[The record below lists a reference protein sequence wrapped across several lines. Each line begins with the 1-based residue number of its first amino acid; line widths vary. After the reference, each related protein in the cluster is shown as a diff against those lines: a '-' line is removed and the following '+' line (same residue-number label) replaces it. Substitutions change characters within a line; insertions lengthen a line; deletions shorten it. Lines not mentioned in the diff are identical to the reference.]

1 MITRQLR
8 LDFLQKIHIQRPQ
21 KFKNL
26 CSLYHGHHLLD
37 EIPKPPHVSLH
48 RFMLSLLHQNR
59 QGEAL
64 NVFKKHL
71 QRGPLGI
78 DEVAIALASK
88 ACIGHPKLGSQIHG
102 FAIVSDFMAYVSV
115 CNSLMNMYCKSQDL
129 RSALC
134 IFENLKNSDTVS
146 YNTVLSGFEDS
157 ENALL
162 LAHLMYSA
170 GIAFDA
176 VTFTSVLAHCADCE
190 EFGFGFQLHGVVLK
204 FGLKT
209 EIFIGNALVTMYA
222 KCGRILDADKVF
234 DEMPHKD
241 LVSWNA
247 ILSGYAQEGNYGLE
261 AILGFIKMVKGG
273 MNLDHVSFTSVI
285 SACGHER
292 ILDFGM
298 QVHALSMKRG
308 YSNHVSVCN
317 VLMSMYSKCEIVED
331 AKLVFENILDGNVV
345 SWTTMLSICEDD
357 AMSLFKKMIRH
368 DVYPNDVTFVGLI
381 HAITKHGMMQE
392 GLMVHGF
399 CIKSNFLSEINVAN
413 SFITMYGKFKLVEDC
428 IKVFQELDYREV
440 ISWNALI
447 SAYSLNEMY
456 QEALQVFLLASKELP
471 PNPYTFG
478 SVLHAIAS
486 SESISL
492 RQGQRCHGY
501 IRKLG
506 LDTDPIVSGALLDMY
521 AKRGSIDESKKIFYE
536 TAKKSQ
542 VSWTAIISAHAR
554 HGDYESVMKYFN
566 KMVMEGIKPDSITF
580 LSVLTSCGHNG
591 MVDKG
596 LEIFNSMINDHSVEP
611 SAEHYSCIVD
621 MLGRA
626 GRLNEAEGF
635 LSQIPGGPGVSVLQS
650 LLGSCRT
657 YGNVDLAI
665 RVSDALIAMEP
676 NESGSYVL
684 MSNLFAEKGKWEK
697 AAKMRRMMRERKVMK
712 EVGFS
717 WADVGNVD
725 ECMYLHG
732 FSSGDKSHPLSKE
745 IFMMAELL
753 GAEMKRRRETTRD
766 VLSQEI

>member
-1 MITRQLR
+1 
-8 LDFLQKIHIQRPQ
+8 
-21 KFKNL
+21 
-26 CSLYHGHHLLD
+26 
-37 EIPKPPHVSLH
+37 
-48 RFMLSLLHQNR
+48 MLNLLHQNR

-71 QRGPLGI
+71 QRGLSGI

-88 ACIGHPKLGSQIHG
+88 ACIGQPKLGSQIHG
-102 FAIVSDFMAYVSV
+102 FAIVSDFMAHLSV
-115 CNSLMNMYCKSQDL
+115 RI
-129 RSALC
+129 RSDLC
-134 IFENLKNSDTVS
+134 IFENLTNPDTVS

-162 LAHLMYSA
+162 FARRMYSA
-170 GIAFDA
+170 GIAFYA
-176 VTFTSVLAHCADCE
+176 VTFTSALAHCADCK

-204 FGLKT
+204 LGLKT
-209 EIFIGNALVTMYA
+209 EIFIGNALVTLYA
-222 KCGRILDADKVF
+222 KY
-234 DEMPHKD
+234 

-247 ILSGYAQEGNYGLE
+247 VLSGYAQEGSYGSE
-261 AILGFIKMVKGG
+261 AILGLIEMVKGG
-273 MNLDHVSFTSVI
+273 MNLDHVSFSSVI

-292 ILDFGM
+292 SLDFGK
-298 QVHALSMKRG
+298 QVHALLMKRG
-308 YSNHVSVCN
+308 YSNHVSICN

-331 AKLVFENILDGNVV
+331 AKLVFKNILDGNVV
-345 SWTTMLSICEDD
+345 SWTTMLSICEDN

-368 DVYPNDVTFVGLI
+368 GVYPNDVTFVGLI
-381 HAITKHGMMQE
+381 HAITKQGMMQE

-413 SFITMYGKFKLVEDC
+413 SFITMYGKFKLVEHC

-478 SVLHAIAS
+478 SFLHAIAS

-492 RQGQRCHGY
+492 RLGQRCHGY
-501 IRKLG
+501 IRKFG
-506 LDTDPIVSGALLDMY
+506 LDANPIVLGALLDMY
-521 AKRGSIDESKKIFYE
+521 AKRGSIDESKKIFDE
-536 TAKKSQ
+536 TAQKSQ

-554 HGDYESVMKYFN
+554 HGDYESVMKHFN
-566 KMVMEGIKPDSITF
+566 KMVMEGTKPYSITF

-596 LEIFNSMINDHSVEP
+596 VEIFNSMINDHSVEP
-611 SAEHYSCIVD
+611 TAEHYSCI
-621 MLGRA
+621 
-626 GRLNEAEGF
+626 AEEF
-635 LSQIPGGPGVSVLQS
+635 LSRIPGGPSVSVLQS

-665 RVSDALIAMEP
+665 PVSDALIAIEP
-676 NESGSYVL
+676 NGSGSYVL
-684 MSNLFAEKGKWEK
+684 MSNLFSEKGKWEK
-697 AAKMRRMMRERKVMK
+697 AAKMRRMMRERKVTK

-732 FSSGDKSHPLSKE
+732 FSLGDKSHPLSKE

-753 GAEMKRRRETTRD
+753 GAEMKRRRERSCD
-766 VLSQEI
+766 VFSQEI

>member
-8 LDFLQKIHIQRPQ
+8 LDFLQKIHIQRSQ

-26 CSLYHGHHLLD
+26 CSAFHGRHLLD
-37 EIPKPPHVSLH
+37 ESPKPPHVSVR
-48 RFMLSLLHQNR
+48 RFMLNLLHQNC
-59 QGEAL
+59 QGEAV

-71 QRGPLGI
+71 QRGLSGI
-78 DEVAIALASK
+78 DEVAIALPSE
-88 ACIGHPKLGSQIHG
+88 ACVGRPNLGSQIHG
-102 FAIVSDFMAYVSV
+102 FAIVSDLW
-115 CNSLMNMYCKSQDL
+115 LMFLDL

-134 IFENLKNSDTVS
+134 IFENLKNPDTVS
-146 YNTVLSGFEDS
+146 YNMVLSGFEDS

-162 LAHLMYSA
+162 FAHRMYSA

-204 FGLKT
+204 
-209 EIFIGNALVTMYA
+209 LVMMYA
-222 KCGRILDADKVF
+222 KCGQILDADKVF
-234 DEMPHKD
+234 DKMPHED

-247 ILSGYAQEGNYGLE
+247 VLSGYAQKGSYGLE

-292 ILDFGM
+292 NLDFWK
-298 QVHALSMKRG
+298 QVNALSMKRG

-331 AKLVFENILDGNVV
+331 AKLVFKNILDGNVV

-368 DVYPNDVTFVGLI
+368 DVYPNDVTF
-381 HAITKHGMMQE
+381 
-392 GLMVHGF
+392 
-399 CIKSNFLSEINVAN
+399 SNFLSEINVAN
-413 SFITMYGKFKLVEDC
+413 SFITMYGKFKLVEGC

-440 ISWNALI
+440 ISLNALI

-456 QEALQVFLLASKELP
+456 QEALQMFLFASKELP
-471 PNPYTFG
+471 PNPYTFV

-492 RQGQRCHGY
+492 RQGQRCHSY

-506 LDTDPIVSGALLDMY
+506 LDTDRIVSGALLDMY
-521 AKRGSIDESKKIFYE
+521 AKCGSIDESKKIFDE
-536 TAKKSQ
+536 SAQKSQ
-542 VSWTAIISAHAR
+542 VSWTAIICAHAR

-566 KMVMEGIKPDSITF
+566 EMVIEGIKPHSITF
-580 LSVLTSCGHNG
+580 LSVRTSCGHNG
-591 MVDKG
+591 IVDEG
-596 LEIFNSMINDHSVEP
+596 VEIFNSMINDHSIEP

-626 GRLNEAEGF
+626 RRLNKAEGF
-635 LSQIPGGPGVSVLQS
+635 LSQIPGGPGVLVLQR

-697 AAKMRRMMRERKVMK
+697 AAKMRRMMREKKVMK

-717 WADVGNVD
+717 WADVENVD

-753 GAEMKRRRETTRD
+753 GAEMKRRRERSD
-766 VLSQEI
+766 

>member
-8 LDFLQKIHIQRPQ
+8 LDFLQKIHIQRSQ

-37 EIPKPPHVSLH
+37 EIPKPPHVSVH
-48 RFMLSLLHQNR
+48 RFMLNLLHQNR

-71 QRGPLGI
+71 QRGLSGI
-78 DEVAIALASK
+78 DEVAIALVSK
-88 ACIGHPKLGSQIHG
+88 ACIGHPKLGSQIHS

-115 CNSLMNMYCKSQDL
+115 CNSLMNMYCKSRDL

-134 IFENLKNSDTVS
+134 ISENLKNPDTVS
-146 YNTVLSGFEDS
+146 YNTMLSGFEDS

-162 LAHLMYSA
+162 FGRQMYSA

-176 VTFTSVLAHCADCE
+176 VTFTSALAQCADCE
-190 EFGFGFQLHGVVLK
+190 EFGFGFQLHGVILK
-204 FGLKT
+204 FRLKM
-209 EIFIGNALVTMYA
+209 EIFIGNALATMYG
-222 KCGRILDADKVF
+222 KCGQILDADKVF

-247 ILSGYAQEGNYGLE
+247 ILSGYAQEGSYGLE
-261 AILGFIKMVKGG
+261 AILGFIKMVKEG
-273 MNLDHVSFTSVI
+273 MNLDHVSFSSVI
-285 SACGHER
+285 SACGHEGN
-292 ILDFGM
+292 LDFGDFGK

-308 YSNHVSVCN
+308 YSNHVSICN
-317 VLMSMYSKCEIVED
+317 ILMSMYSKCEIVED
-331 AKLVFENILDGNVV
+331 AKLMFKNILDGNVV
-345 SWTTMLSICEDD
+345 SWMTMLSICEDN
-357 AMSLFKKMIRH
+357 AMSLFKKMIRY
-368 DVYPNDVTFVGLI
+368 DVYPNDVTR
-381 HAITKHGMMQE
+381 
-392 GLMVHGF
+392 
-399 CIKSNFLSEINVAN
+399 NFLSEINVAN
-413 SFITMYGKFKLVEDC
+413 GFITIYGKFKLVEDC
-428 IKVFQELDYREV
+428 IKVFQKLDCRDV
-440 ISWNALI
+440 ISWNTLI
-447 SAYSLNEMY
+447 SAFSLNEMY

-492 RQGQRCHGY
+492 RQGQRCH
-501 IRKLG
+501 
-506 LDTDPIVSGALLDMY
+506 
-521 AKRGSIDESKKIFYE
+521 
-536 TAKKSQ
+536 
-542 VSWTAIISAHAR
+542 VSWTAIISAHSR

-566 KMVMEGIKPDSITF
+566 EMVMEGIKPDSITL

-596 LEIFNSMINDHSVEP
+596 VEIFNSMINDHSIEP

-665 RVSDALIAMEP
+665 RASDALIAMEP
-676 NESGSYVL
+676 NESGSHVL

-697 AAKMRRMMRERKVMK
+697 AAKMRRMMRE
-712 EVGFS
+712 ES
-717 WADVGNVD
+717 D
-725 ECMYLHG
+725 ERSRIYVYLHG
-732 FSSGDKSHPLSKE
+732 FSSGDKSHPLSEE

-753 GAEMKRRRETTRD
+753 GTEMKRRRERSCD
-766 VLSQEI
+766 VLSLEI

>member
-8 LDFLQKIHIQRPQ
+8 LDFLQKIHIQRSQ

-26 CSLYHGHHLLD
+26 CSVYHGHHLLD
-37 EIPKPPHVSLH
+37 ESPKPPHVSVH
-48 RFMLSLLHQNR
+48 RFMLNLLHQNR

-71 QRGPLGI
+71 QRGLSGI
-78 DEVAIALASK
+78 DAVAIALASK
-88 ACIGHPKLGSQIHG
+88 ACVGRPKLGSQIHG

-115 CNSLMNMYCKSQDL
+115 CNSLMNMYCKSRDL

-134 IFENLKNSDTVS
+134 IFENLKNPDTVS

-162 LAHLMYSA
+162 FAHLMYSA

-222 KCGRILDADKVF
+222 KCGQILDADKMF
-234 DEMPHKD
+234 DEMPHED

-247 ILSGYAQEGNYGLE
+247 ILSGYAQEGSYGLE
-261 AILGFIKMVKGG
+261 TILGFIKMVKGG

-285 SACGHER
+285 SACGRER
-292 ILDFGM
+292 NLDFGK

-331 AKLVFENILDGNVV
+331 AKLVFKNILDGNVV

-357 AMSLFKKMIRH
+357 AMSLFK
-368 DVYPNDVTFVGLI
+368 
-381 HAITKHGMMQE
+381 
-392 GLMVHGF
+392 F
-399 CIKSNFLSEINVAN
+399 CIKSNFLTEINVAN
-413 SFITMYGKFKLVEDC
+413 SFITMYGKFKLVEGC

-440 ISWNALI
+440 ISLNALI

-456 QEALQVFLLASKELP
+456 QEALQMFLFASKELP

-486 SESISL
+486 SESISF

-501 IRKLG
+501 IGKLG
-506 LDTDPIVSGALLDMY
+506 LDTDRIVSGALLDMY
-521 AKRGSIDESKKIFYE
+521 AKRGSIDESKKIFDE
-536 TAKKSQ
+536 SAQKSQ

-566 KMVMEGIKPDSITF
+566 EMVIEGIKPHSITF
-580 LSVLTSCGHNG
+580 LSVRTSCGHNG
-591 MVDKG
+591 IVDEGVK
-596 LEIFNSMINDHSVEP
+596 IFNSMINDHSVEP

-621 MLGRA
+621 RLGRA
-626 GRLNEAEGF
+626 RRLNEAEGF
-635 LSQIPGGPGVSVLQS
+635 LSQIPGGPGVLVLQR

-684 MSNLFAEKGKWEK
+684 MSNLFAEKGKREK

-717 WADVGNVD
+717 WAGVENVD

-753 GAEMKRRRETTRD
+753 GAEMKRRRERRSD
-766 VLSQEI
+766 VLSLEI